1 MLKREVAGPMIS
13 NLLLNQADQDFP
25 NLQKHPKQHHSDLYE
40 KNIRKDR
47 NSFLGVLMEYGN
59 PLYEEK
65 PMLVQIVLKHLLE
78 EKATSSA
85 KCVRKIGLNQFDSF
99 LNDCLRNGTAP
110 LYDKIPKNNLLLPL
124 SKNTVVTSKLK

>member
-1 MLKREVAGPMIS
+1 
-13 NLLLNQADQDFP
+13 
-25 NLQKHPKQHHSDLYE
+25 
-40 KNIRKDR
+40 
-47 NSFLGVLMEYGN
+47 MEYGN

-99 LNDCLRNGTAP
+99 LNDCLHNGTAP
-110 LYDKIPKNNLLLPL
+110 LYDKVPKNNLLLPL